1 MLNINNQISN
11 MEKNNKTNNGG
22 YFTPLEIATQNKNKI
37 NWTAT
42 QIGVCA
48 SMGIFKSFTR
58 NKKTFVKESEVL
70 ELFKKIHGTNEA

>member
-1 MLNINNQISN
+1 MNT
-11 MEKNNKTNNGG
+11 KKTDNNGG
-22 YFTPLEIATQNKNKI
+22 YYTPLEIATQNNSKI